1 MHLSVHLHTNIQSS
15 TWNFSKLQKWSG
27 MRQSN
32 LAETEDLVGRRNC
45 REFGHKF
52 YFLFLVRR
60 IWWSS
65 QPGYKWE
72 RAIEDRARKRQGT
85 LTSLVRCR
93 EYWRHMS
100 MTQCEP
106 TVAAPL
112 GSNFLQW
119 IAWPSNFYHF
129 TAWPGNFLC
138 QLPNFPAKIY
148 CFSFHFVIILLKRA
162 IFVKNNRGKKCNDF
176 SFPPSFVTCDVAFN
190 NKILVRFGYRVYI
203 WQWNFF

>member
-1 MHLSVHLHTNIQSS
+1 MRISRALSGISK
-15 TWNFSKLQKWSG
+15 KLQKWSG

-45 REFGHKF
+45 REFGKKF

-72 RAIEDRARKRQGT
+72 RTIEDRARKRQGT

-93 EYWRHMS
+93 EYWRHMRT
-100 MTQCEP
+100 TQCKP
-106 TVAAPL
+106 TVAAPRA
-112 GSNFLQW
+112 SNFLQW
-119 IAWPSNFYHF
+119 SAWPSNFYHF

-138 QLPNFPAKIY
+138 QLQNLPAKIY
-148 CFSFHFVIILLKRA
+148 CF
-162 IFVKNNRGKKCNDF
+162 
-176 SFPPSFVTCDVAFN
+176 FN
-190 NKILVRFGYRVYI
+190 LSLFC
-203 WQWNFF
+203 